1 MYSLSLWLLLVLPA
15 LQVPVPVLVKPEPAR
30 IAKTEY
36 DPRELAMN
44 SPEVLGRKLFVSR
57 CALCHDPLG
66 HSAVPR
72 STLGPWLD
80 AALVKTRGE
89 AEVRNYILNGSA
101 VMPGFQHQFDAA
113 KVDQIIAYLKT
124 IPPEARPKVATAP
137 AASPAAAA
145 SPD

>member
-15 LQVPVPVLVKPEPAR
+15 LQVPVPAPVKPEPAR

-36 DPRELAMN
+36 NPRELAETRERAMN

-101 VMPGFQHQFDAA
+101 AMPG
-113 KVDQIIAYLKT
+113 
-124 IPPEARPKVATAP
+124 
-137 AASPAAAA
+137 
-145 SPD
+145 